1 VNQTGR
7 PITYGIHGGTEGA
20 SMADSLAYW
29 RKVESLG
36 YEWISC
42 WDHFLPIYG
51 YNEQG
56 SFEAVATHAALA
68 MATTRVKVGILVY
81 SVGYRHPAIVANAIA
96 TIDHLSNG
104 RAQASLGAGWAKQEY
119 DGYGLPF
126 PAVGERIDQMIE
138 GIEVVAGLLRNDT
151 FNFQGKHFQ
160 LNDGRLGVRPVQE
173 RVPVWVGGQG
183 EKRTIPQAARIA
195 DGWDAPL
202 GPSAADFGRKVAIL
216 EQECERIGRDP
227 ASVSRSAHISVVR
240 DEAEMR
246 SRFANYSYADTSGAV
261 VYGSDQQVLDG
272 IKAFIEAGADQILLA
287 NSVMDGTEQLERV
300 AELLGLR

>member
-1 VNQTGR
+1 
-7 PITYGIHGGTEGA
+7 
-20 SMADSLAYW
+20 MADCLVYW
-29 RKVESLG
+29 RTVEALG

-81 SVGYRHPAIVANAIA
+81 SVGYRHPAIVANAVA

-104 RAQASLGAGWAKQEY
+104 RAQASLGAGWAQQEY

-138 GIEVVAGLLRNDT
+138 GIDVVAGLLRNEHFT
-151 FNFQGKHFQ
+151 YKGKHFQ
-160 LNDGRLGVRPVQE
+160 LKGGRLGVRPLQQ
-173 RVPVWVGGQG
+173 RVPVWIGGQG
-183 EKRTIPQAARIA
+183 EKRTIPLAARIA

-202 GPSAADFGRKVAIL
+202 GPSDTDFARKVAVL
-216 EQECERIGRDP
+216 ERECERVGRDP
-227 ASVSRSAHISVVR
+227 ASVSRSAHVAVVR
-240 DEAEMR
+240 DETEMR
-246 SRFANYSYADTSGAV
+246 RRFANYAYTDVGGAV

-272 IKAFIEAGADQILLA
+272 LNAFVEAGADQILLA
-287 NSVMDGTEQLERV
+287 NSVVDGTEQIERV
-300 AELLGLR
+300 AQLLGLGEIADGRGATGELSR